1 MDITRLSTDLGVTKM
16 SKEHYEELR
25 NLNLLDI
32 PGIKKCLIERE
43 KMLGHAEDKI
53 ENNIN
58 VIAKAIT
65 TRVFTDS
72 RIPQVKWLGTKLRRM
87 VGYQLGLL
95 GYTQSELAVIF
106 DVSPY
111 TIRTDIRSNEYI
123 PDGEWWRVI
132 ASWEKIGIPVIK
144 EWDYTSTSTPHD
156 EADSKSGVKGGVH

>member
-32 PGIKKCLIERE
+32 PEIKKCLIERE

-53 ENNIN
+53 ENNIK

-65 TRVFTDS
+65 TRLFTDS
-72 RIPQVKWLGTKLRRM
+72 KIPQVKWLGAKLRRM

-111 TIRTDIRSNEYI
+111 TIRTDIRSN
-123 PDGEWWRVI
+123 
-132 ASWEKIGIPVIK
+132 
-144 EWDYTSTSTPHD
+144 
-156 EADSKSGVKGGVH
+156 